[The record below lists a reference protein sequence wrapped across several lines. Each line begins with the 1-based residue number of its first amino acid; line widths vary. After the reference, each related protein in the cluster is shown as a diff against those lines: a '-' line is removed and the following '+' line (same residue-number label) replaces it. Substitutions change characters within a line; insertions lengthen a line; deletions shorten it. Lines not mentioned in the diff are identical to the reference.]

1 MFKYGAEKFSDELI
15 LAARFLLVLLYLIFG
30 WQKITDYAGTVAY
43 MAQTGAPVP
52 GISAVIAIIMELFVS
67 AAIVLGVFTRP
78 LALLLMAYT
87 LGTGIIG
94 HHYWNMTGMAQFE
107 NMINFYKNVSI
118 MGGLLLLYVT
128 GSGKYSIDRLLQY
141 G

>member
-30 WQKITDYAGTVAY
+30 WQKITDYTGTVAY

-67 AAIVLGVFTRP
+67 AAIVLGIFTRP

-128 GSGKYSIDRLLQY
+128 GSGKYSIDRLLQH

>member
-1 MFKYGAEKFSDELI
+1 MFNYGAKTFADELI
-15 LAARFLLVLLYLIFG
+15 LSARFLLVLLFLIFG

-43 MAQTGAPVP
+43 MAQTGAPAP
-52 GISAVIAIIMELFVS
+52 GISAIIAIIMELFVS
-67 AAIVLGVFTRP
+67 AAIVLGIFTRP

-94 HHYWNMTGMAQFE
+94 HHYWTMTGMEQYE

-128 GSGKYSIDRLLQY
+128 GPGKYSIDHLLQRN
-141 G
+141 

>member
-1 MFKYGAEKFSDELI
+1 MFNYGAKTFADELI
-15 LAARFLLVLLYLIFG
+15 LSARFLLVLLFLIFG

-43 MAQTGAPVP
+43 MAQTGAPAP
-52 GISAVIAIIMELFVS
+52 GISAIIAIIMELFVS
-67 AAIVLGVFTRP
+67 AAIVLGIFTRP

-94 HHYWNMTGMAQFE
+94 HHYWTMTGMEQYE

-118 MGGLLLLYVT
+118 MGGLLLLYVS
-128 GSGKYSIDRLLQY
+128 GPGKYSIDHLLQR